1 MIRSMTGFGKVERNL
16 VQGTLAVEVRSV
28 NSRYFD
34 FSARFPEIFE
44 NLEEEIKRRFSSRL
58 SRGRIKV
65 FITLNG
71 VTEEQQK
78 PLRLNRTLVE
88 RYRTLLHEAR
98 DVLGSS
104 EAVSLHHLLNF
115 PDIFEVQAA
124 ANEIES
130 LEAELFQ
137 AIEDVIGEVLK
148 MQDAEGAHLA
158 AEIKLHLDLVQDTAA
173 KILQIS
179 LANKQA
185 YFEKIRER
193 LLLLTGDLNLDESR
207 VIQEAALYSKKI
219 DITEECERLESHIRQ
234 FRSYYD
240 SPEAVGKRMT
250 FLIQEMNREIST
262 IGAKSE
268 NATVSHHVVE
278 IKNELEKIRE
288 QAQNIL

>member
-16 VQGTLAVEVRSV
+16 EQGTLSVEVRSV

-44 NLEEEIKRRFSSRL
+44 SLEEEIKRRFSSRL
-58 SRGRIKV
+58 ARGRIKV

-71 VTEEQQK
+71 APDEKKHVQ
-78 PLRLNRTLVE
+78 LNRDLVE
-88 RYRTLLHEAR
+88 RYRDLLQEAN
-98 DVLGSS
+98 
-104 EAVSLHHLLNF
+104 VSLGNPTAVTLSHLLNF
-115 PDIFEVQAA
+115 PDIFEVKAPE
-124 ANEIES
+124 NEA
-130 LEAELFQ
+130 EALQTELFQ
-137 AIEDVIGEVLK
+137 AIEDVVGEVLK
-148 MQDAEGAHLA
+148 MQDAEGANLA
-158 AEIKLHLDLVQDTAA
+158 AEMKSHLDLVQDLAA
-173 KILQIS
+173 QIQQIS
-179 LANKQA
+179 VENKQT
-185 YFEKIRER
+185 YFEKVKER
-193 LLLLTGDLNLDESR
+193 LLLLTGDLNIDESR

-219 DITEECERLESHIRQ
+219 DISEECERLDSHIRQ
-234 FRSYYD
+234 FRTYYD

-278 IKNELEKIRE
+278 VKNELEKIRE

>member
-16 VQGTLAVEVRSV
+16 EQGTLSVEVRSV

-44 NLEEEIKRRFSSRL
+44 SLEEEIKRRFSSHL
-58 SRGRIKV
+58 TRGRIKV

-71 VTEEQQK
+71 APDEKKHVQI
-78 PLRLNRTLVE
+78 NRDLVE
-88 RYRTLLHEAR
+88 RYRDLLQEANES
-98 DVLGSS
+98 LGSS
-104 EAVSLHHLLNF
+104 AAVTLDQLLNF
-115 PDIFEVQAA
+115 PDIFEVKAPE
-124 ANEIES
+124 NEA
-130 LEAELFQ
+130 EALQTELFQ

-148 MQDAEGAHLA
+148 MQDAEGANLA
-158 AEIKLHLDLVQDTAA
+158 AEIKAHLDLVQDIVAQ
-173 KILQIS
+173 ILQIS
-179 LANKQA
+179 LENKQA
-185 YFEKIRER
+185 YFEKVKER
-193 LLLLTGDLNLDESR
+193 LLLLTGDLNIDESR

-219 DITEECERLESHIRQ
+219 DISEECERLDSHIRQ
-234 FRSYYD
+234 FRTYYD

-268 NATVSHHVVE
+268 NASVSHHVVE

>member
-16 VQGTLAVEVRSV
+16 EQGTLSVEVRSV

-58 SRGRIKV
+58 TRGRVKV

-71 VTEEQQK
+71 APDEKKHIQ
-78 PLRLNRTLVE
+78 LNRELVE
-88 RYRTLLHEAR
+88 RYRTLLQEASES
-98 DVLGSS
+98 LGSP
-104 EAVSLHHLLNF
+104 EVVTLNHLLNF
-115 PDIFEVQAA
+115 PDIFEVKAPE
-124 ANEIES
+124 NETKA
-130 LEAELFQ
+130 LQTELFQ
-137 AIEDVIGEVLK
+137 AIEEVLGEVLK

-158 AEIKLHLDLVQDTAA
+158 AEIKSHLDLVQDVAVQVQ
-173 KILQIS
+173 QIS
-179 LANKQA
+179 MENKQA
-185 YFEKIRER
+185 YFEKVKEK
-193 LLLLTGDLNLDESR
+193 LLLLTGDLNIDESR
-207 VIQEAALYSKKI
+207 VIQEAAIFSKKI
-219 DITEECERLESHIRQ
+219 DITEECERLDSHIKQ
-234 FRSYYD
+234 FRTYYD
-240 SPEAVGKRMT
+240 SPEPVGKRMT

-278 IKNELEKIRE
+278 VKNELEKIRE